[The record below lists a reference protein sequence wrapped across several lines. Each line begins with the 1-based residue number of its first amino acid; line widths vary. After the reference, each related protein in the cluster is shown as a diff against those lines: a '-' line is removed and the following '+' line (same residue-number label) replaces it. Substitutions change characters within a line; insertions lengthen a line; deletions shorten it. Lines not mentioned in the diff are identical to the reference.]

1 MLADAGRGAGDAAFA
16 FGHAEGGAGEGEGA
30 EFGVDFLQDG
40 AVGELW
46 LDHHPT
52 LTEQVMAEIAGEAT
66 ARFDVSAVHITHRV
80 GGVAAGEPIV
90 FIAAAAQH
98 RRAAFEAVDYM
109 MDRLKTDAPLWKR
122 EQRSDA
128 KVWIESRESDHRDR
142 ARWETK
148 R

>member
-1 MLADAGRGAGDAAFA
+1 MISAAPIDPVALLAAFTNAVAGAGAIASFTGLVRSD
-16 FGHAEGGAGEGEGA
+16 
-30 EFGVDFLQDG
+30 DG
-40 AVGELW
+40 AVSELW

-52 LTEQVMAEIAGEAT
+52 MTEQVMAEIAGAAQ

-90 FIAAAAQH
+90 FVAAAAQH
-98 RRAAFEAVDYM
+98 RRAAFEAVDYI

-122 EQRSDA
+122 EQRSDTQR
-128 KVWIESRESDHRDR
+128 WIEARDDDHRDR